1 MTARRTQAERTAATR
16 AALVAAARPLF
27 AARGFAGVGTD
38 ELASAAGVTR
48 GALYHQFGG
57 KEGLFEAVVQAV
69 HGDVVDR
76 LASALGTGPQL
87 DEGPGQPV
95 PADLG
100 SVIDAWLEVCTDDEV
115 LQIALLEAPTAL
127 GWWRSREIARG
138 NGMDLAAAVVQRIID
153 AGGVPAQP
161 VWPLTHVLVAA
172 LEEGALMVARAE
184 DRVAAA
190 AEVRTALRTILDA
203 LLRT

>member
-1 MTARRTQAERTAATR
+1 MTGRRTQAERTATTR
-16 AALVAAARPLF
+16 AALVSAARPLF

-69 HGDVVDR
+69 HRDVVDR
-76 LASALGTGPQL
+76 LAAALG
-87 DEGPGQPV
+87 GPGDQGEQPV

-184 DRVAAA
+184 DRATAV

-203 LLRT
+203 LLRG